1 MDVGLWSFSI
11 MIKNIVVSL
20 LCVLAV
26 QWSPLVWAEELTLG
40 EKPSDFVRISKL
52 EGKRQPQSLDTAV
65 VSFTDPKT
73 GVTVDL
79 FGAIHIGDKE
89 YYAELNERFKDYDAL
104 LYELV
109 AEPDTIPAKTTAQKQ
124 STQEKSLLSDFQTAM
139 GRSLALDFQ
148 LEHIDYAADNFVHAD
163 LSPDEFAKR
172 ISERGDVLQTLY
184 RAVVL
189 GLGKENGHDE
199 FRTQG
204 RLLATFFSSDPTLQW
219 KRFFAKE
226 MLQQVDE
233 LNWVIAGNDGDSD
246 GEAGGSS
253 IISDRNAAAL
263 QVLRREMRNGKKKLA
278 IFYGAAHLPEFVKSL
293 KQEFQMTP
301 SGISW
306 IKAWDLS
313 ADRSARR

>member
-1 MDVGLWSFSI
+1 

-109 AEPDTIPAKTTAQKQ
+109 AEPDTIPAKTP
-124 STQEKSLLSDFQTAM
+124 TQEKYAKEQSVLSDFQTAM

-163 LSPDEFAKR
+163 LSPDEFVQR

-189 GLGKENGHDE
+189 GLGKENDKDDGL
-199 FRTQG
+199 RMQG
-204 RLLATFFSSDPTLQW
+204 RLLATFFSSDPALQW

-226 MLQQVDE
+226 MLQQMDE
-233 LNWVIAGNDGDSD
+233 LNWVIAGSEGD
-246 GEAGGSS
+246 GEGKEGGST

-263 QVLRREMRNGKKKLA
+263 RVLRREMRNGKKKLA